1 MGITNTLAT
10 IPGMITP
17 VLVTSITG
25 GKVRDTNFSQ
35 ILFISV
41 LQFLIKN
48 VHKMSNLENHS
59 FFF

>member
-25 GKVRDTNFSQ
+25 GKVRSA
-35 ILFISV
+35 
-41 LQFLIKN
+41 
-48 VHKMSNLENHS
+48 HS
-59 FFF
+59 EL